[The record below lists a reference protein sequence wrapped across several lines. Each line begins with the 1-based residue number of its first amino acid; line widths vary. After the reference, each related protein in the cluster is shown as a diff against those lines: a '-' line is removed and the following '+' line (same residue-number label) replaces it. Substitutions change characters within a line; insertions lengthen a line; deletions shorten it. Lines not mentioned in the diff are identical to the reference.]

1 MKITKLILAVYLVM
15 GMAACD
21 TDKDIAVYSE
31 DSGAIQIEAA
41 INTVFTRSNPGAT
54 GDQQKQFNEGDE
66 IQLSCEDGYLN
77 YVLSE
82 GKWVPTDNYYLRWGE
97 EPVTYSAFY
106 PVVSGASTANFTL
119 PTNQQRLENLAKADY
134 MTCTVENATDD
145 GSRILRLGMNRK
157 MAKVIM
163 TLADVGGQAKV
174 QGVKI
179 GSYQGYTNG
188 EVVSGTSLISPFIT
202 VPEGGKAGQ
211 DGCTYTAIVA
221 PGKAGT
227 TATFVSL
234 NYLGEDLV
242 LPGIPELKSGK
253 CYEFTLKVE
262 GSIITISEPI
272 VSPWDS
278 GTLPGGDAEELQ
290 LAAY

>member
-1 MKITKLILAVYLVM
+1 MKITKLILAAYLLTS
-15 GMAACD
+15 MAACD
-21 TDKDIAVYSE
+21 TDKNIAMYGE

-41 INTVFTRSNPGAT
+41 INTAFTRSNPSAA

-82 GKWVPTDNYYLRWGE
+82 GKWVPTDNYYLRWGA

-106 PVVSGASTANFTL
+106 PVVNGASTANFTL

-188 EVVSGTSLISPFIT
+188 EV
-202 VPEGGKAGQ
+202 
-211 DGCTYTAIVA
+211 YR
-221 PGKAGT
+221 
-227 TATFVSL
+227 
-234 NYLGEDLV
+234 V
-242 LPGIPELKSGK
+242 LL
-253 CYEFTLKVE
+253 
-262 GSIITISEPI
+262 
-272 VSPWDS
+272 
-278 GTLPGGDAEELQ
+278 
-290 LAAY
+290 

>member
-1 MKITKLILAVYLVM
+1 
-15 GMAACD
+15 
-21 TDKDIAVYSE
+21 
-31 DSGAIQIEAA
+31 
-41 INTVFTRSNPGAT
+41 
-54 GDQQKQFNEGDE
+54 
-66 IQLSCEDGYLN
+66 
-77 YVLSE
+77 
-82 GKWVPTDNYYLRWGE
+82 
-97 EPVTYSAFY
+97 
-106 PVVSGASTANFTL
+106 
-119 PTNQQRLENLAKADY
+119 
-134 MTCTVENATDD
+134 MTCTVENAIDD

-227 TATFVSL
+227 
-234 NYLGEDLV
+234 NCYLCFLKLFGRRSGAARYTGTETRKV
-242 LPGIPELKSGK
+242 L
-253 CYEFTLKVE
+253 
-262 GSIITISEPI
+262 
-272 VSPWDS
+272 
-278 GTLPGGDAEELQ
+278 
-290 LAAY
+290 